1 MILVVFARVGFDE
14 PVEVLTGA
22 PSVVDVSDFDRHEA
36 ADV

>member
-1 MILVVFARVGFDE
+1 MFVRIGFDE

-22 PSVVDVSDFDRHEA
+22 PSVDYESDFDRHEA